1 MGHTIQRGYM
11 PHLPETGQ
19 GLMNPR
25 CAEAIRTDNKSL
37 CLTCTLP
44 PEECNGTSHRPVVHQ
59 PQLALSQER
68 AERKRQALERK
79 RQALELYS
87 KGLSRRQIAALLKCH
102 KTTLSKW
109 LTGH

>member
-68 AERKRQALERK
+68 AERKRQALE
-79 RQALELYS
+79 LYS